1 MSYLNSHMGK
11 TPLVEKLNTKPKTL
25 EERVRRLEARLENIF
40 PEEMET
46 VWMEWL
52 NLDQRLKKL
61 ERQVGN
67 LAPRKK

>member
-1 MSYLNSHMGK
+1 MK

-25 EERVRRLEARLENIF
+25 EERIIRLEARLENIF

-46 VWMEWL
+46 VRMERL

-61 ERQVGN
+61 ERQVKSQE
-67 LAPRKK
+67 PK